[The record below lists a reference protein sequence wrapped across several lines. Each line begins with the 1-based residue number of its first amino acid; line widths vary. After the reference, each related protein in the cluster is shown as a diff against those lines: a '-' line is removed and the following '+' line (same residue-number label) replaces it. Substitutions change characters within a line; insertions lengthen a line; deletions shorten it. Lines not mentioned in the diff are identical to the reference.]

1 MSPQAAAFQAAAWMV
16 VKSARLV
23 NNYRDDVGSGRM
35 PERVHEA
42 DGLSSQ
48 ISGTN
53 FWQSWLFFVLFLLA
67 MSRVGHHLPGC
78 GLTAEKPM
86 GLRYSLRRSSSLEP
100 EGKAFALRR

>member
-23 NNYRDDVGSGRM
+23 NNDGCDVSSGRM
-35 PERVHEA
+35 PEPVHEA

-53 FWQSWLFFVLFLLA
+53 FWQSWQFSVLSLLA
-67 MSRVGHHLPGC
+67 VGRVGCHLPGC
-78 GLTAEKPM
+78 GLAAEKPM

-100 EGKAFALRR
+100 E